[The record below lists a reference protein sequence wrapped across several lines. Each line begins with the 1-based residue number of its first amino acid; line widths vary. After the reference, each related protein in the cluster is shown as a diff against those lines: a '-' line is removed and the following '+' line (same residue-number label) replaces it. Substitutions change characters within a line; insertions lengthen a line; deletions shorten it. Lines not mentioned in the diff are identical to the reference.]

1 MNSKKKE
8 NDFKYE
14 CGLCDETFSV
24 KKNLGSHIATHTN
37 PNGQNTKQNSAKVT
51 NGEVSKKPKK
61 VNETKNQ
68 NRLCEICEKSFLD
81 CEILK
86 RHILDMFT

>member
-8 NDFKYE
+8 NDGKNE

-24 KKNLGSHIATHTN
+24 KKNLGSHIATHKK

-51 NGEVSKKPKK
+51 NGEIPKKPKK
-61 VNETKNQ
+61 AYDTNMTEGLQSKSPRTMCYKNK
-68 NRLCEICEKSFLD
+68 C
-81 CEILK
+81 
-86 RHILDMFT
+86 